1 MKMNNQNKV
10 NLVKDILAKAKK
22 EINEARN
29 KRDEDIK
36 KILKNIDKRQEK
48 KILDEIKN
56 TK

>member
-1 MKMNNQNKV
+1 MNNQNKV

>member
-1 MKMNNQNKV
+1 MNNQNKV

-36 KILKNIDKRQEK
+36 KILKILISVK
-48 KILDEIKN
+48 KKN
-56 TK
+56 TR